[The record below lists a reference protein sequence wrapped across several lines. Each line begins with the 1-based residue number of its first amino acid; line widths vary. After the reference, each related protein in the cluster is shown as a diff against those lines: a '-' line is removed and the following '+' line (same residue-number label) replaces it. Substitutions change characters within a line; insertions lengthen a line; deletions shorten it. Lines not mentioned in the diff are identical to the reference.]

1 MSWEQTFDQAY
12 TDHGRALVLF
22 ARQWAHSLSDAEDLV
37 QEGFVKAF
45 KARDTLEPS
54 RIAPALYNAVRWA
67 GIDRLRSRIRREK
80 REHEVGSR
88 STVAWFEQPLESDE
102 RRDAVQRA
110 LATLPDEQREVL
122 VMKIWGELS
131 FRAIGEALEI
141 SQNTAASRYR
151 YGLDALRHTL
161 NLDHV
166 GFTN

>member
-1 MSWEQTFDQAY
+1 MNWEQTFDQAY

-45 KARDTLEPS
+45 KARDTLEPT

-67 GIDRLRSRIRREK
+67 GIDRLRSRIRRQK
-80 REHEVGSR
+80 REEEVGSR
-88 STVAWFEQPLESDE
+88 ATVSWFETTLESDE
-102 RRDAVQRA
+102 RRDAVQRS

-151 YGLDALRHTL
+151 YGLDALRSTL
-161 NLDHV
+161 NLEQV
-166 GFTN
+166 GFTD